1 MPKAA
6 VNGIQ
11 LYYESHGE
19 GPAIV
24 FAHGRGGNHLS
35 WWRQVPAFSDD
46 YRCVTFDHRGW
57 GASAD
62 APHGPGRAAFV
73 EDLKQLLDHL
83 EIQQDFLVSQAMGG
97 LTCLRFALAYP
108 ERCLGLVLGDTTGGV
123 GDPSVLEELA
133 DVTPPAGGPGRALCA
148 EFIRD
153 NPELVFLYNQIQG
166 MNPENPNDGIGSSFR
181 DENGPKASDSAR
193 LTAPGRVA
201 GHFDCR

>member
-1 MPKAA
+1 M
-6 VNGIQ
+6 
-11 LYYESHGE
+11 
-19 GPAIV
+19 
-24 FAHGRGGNHLS
+24 
-35 WWRQVPAFSDD
+35 PAFSDD

-83 EIQQDFLVSQAMGG
+83 EIQQAFLVSQAMGG
-97 LTCLRFALAYP
+97 LTCLGFALAYP

-181 DENGPKASDSAR
+181 DENGPKASDLAR

>member
-1 MPKAA
+1 M
-6 VNGIQ
+6 
-11 LYYESHGE
+11 
-19 GPAIV
+19 
-24 FAHGRGGNHLS
+24 
-35 WWRQVPAFSDD
+35 
-46 YRCVTFDHRGW
+46 
-57 GASAD
+57 
-62 APHGPGRAAFV
+62 GRAAFV

-83 EIQQDFLVSQAMGG
+83 EIQQAFLVSQAMGG
-97 LTCLRFALAYP
+97 LTCLGFALAYP

-181 DENGPKASDSAR
+181 DENGPKASDLAR
-193 LTAPGRVA
+193 LTAPAVLPVILIVGEEDLIFPPKVIRSVHRLIPGSRLEVVPGAAHCTHFEQPEVFNRLVREFVARVTA
-201 GHFDCR
+201 KKTGVAAD